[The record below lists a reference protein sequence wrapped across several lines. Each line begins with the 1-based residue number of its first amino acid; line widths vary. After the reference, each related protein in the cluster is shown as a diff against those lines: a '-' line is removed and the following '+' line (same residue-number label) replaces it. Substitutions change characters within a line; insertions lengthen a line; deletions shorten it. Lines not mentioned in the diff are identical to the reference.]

1 MRPLLALALILS
13 SAACVPVTGEDLT
26 RAAARS
32 VVTRSLATRYPDVP
46 IEPVLNCVIDNATGD
61 ELIGLASDSV
71 TGPTAATAGTI
82 AAISSRPATL
92 ACLAQSQAFTL
103 PT

>member
-1 MRPLLALALILS
+1 MIRATLILALTAG
-13 SAACVPVTGEDLT
+13 CVPMSGEDLT
-26 RAAARS
+26 RSAARS
-32 VVTRSLATRYPDVP
+32 VVTRSLAARYPDVP
-46 IEPVLNCVIDNATGD
+46 IEPVLNCVIDNATQS

-82 AAISSRPATL
+82 AAIASRPATL
-92 ACLAQSQAFTL
+92 TCLTRSRAFAL

>member
-1 MRPLLALALILS
+1 MIRGALILALA
-13 SAACVPVTGEDLT
+13 AGCVPMSGEDLT
-26 RAAARS
+26 RSAARS
-32 VVTRSLATRYPDVP
+32 VVTRSLAARYPDLP
-46 IEPVLNCVIDNATGD
+46 IEPVLNCVIDNATQS

-82 AAISSRPATL
+82 AAISSRPETL
-92 ACLAQSQAFTL
+92 ACLTQSQAFAL